1 MKLAVFVGYVAV
13 EVAAFVGLVYAI
25 GFWWTLLLTLAAIVL
40 GVAVLRRQGARI
52 FAEMRLA
59 QSDPGAAARSLTDA
73 ALLAFA
79 TVLFFVPGLVT
90 TVVGILL
97 MLPPVRALA
106 RPAVAAVGARRM
118 TRVVDRFGPMT
129 GRGVTVIDGEVV
141 DPYPPTSTTDRYRL
155 R

>member
-13 EVAAFVGLVYAI
+13 EIAAFVGLVYAI
-25 GFWWTLLLTLAAIVL
+25 GFWWTLLLTLGAIVL
-40 GVAVLRRQGARI
+40 GFALLRRQGAKI

-59 QSDPGAAARSLTDA
+59 QADPGAAARSLTDA

-79 TVLFFVPGLVT
+79 TVLFFIPGLVT

-118 TRVVDRFGPMT
+118 TRVVDRFGPMA
-129 GRGVTVIDGEVV
+129 GGGVTVIDGEVV
-141 DPYPPTSTTDRYRL
+141 DPYPPTTVSDRYRL

>member
-1 MKLAVFVGYVAV
+1 MKLAVFVGYLAV
-13 EVAAFVGLVYAI
+13 EIAAFAGLVWAI
-25 GFWWTLLLTLAAIVL
+25 GFWWTLLLTLAAIVVGFAL
-40 GVAVLRRQGARI
+40 LRRQGAKV

-59 QSDPGAAARSLTDA
+59 QADPTAAARSLTDA
-73 ALLAFA
+73 ALLAFG

-90 TVVGILL
+90 TVIGILL

-118 TRVVDRFGPMT
+118 ARVVDRFGPMT
-129 GRGVTVIDGEVV
+129 GRGVTVVDGEVI
-141 DPYPPTSTTDRYRL
+141 DPYPPTAATDRFRL

>member
-1 MKLAVFVGYVAV
+1 MKLAVFVGYLAV
-13 EVAAFVGLVYAI
+13 EIAAFAGLVWAI
-25 GFWWTLLLTLAAIVL
+25 GFWWTLLLTLAAIVVGFAL
-40 GVAVLRRQGARI
+40 LRRQGAKV

-59 QSDPGAAARSLTDA
+59 QADPTAAAQSLTDA

-90 TVVGILL
+90 TAVGILL

-118 TRVVDRFGPMT
+118 ARVVDRFGPMT

-141 DPYPPTSTTDRYRL
+141 DPYRPSTATDPYRL

>member
-13 EVAAFVGLVYAI
+13 EIAAFVGLVYAI
-25 GFWWTLLLTLAAIVL
+25 GFWWTLLLTLGAIVL
-40 GVAVLRRQGARI
+40 GFALLRRQGAKV

-59 QSDPGAAARSLTDA
+59 QTDPTAAARSLTDA

-79 TVLFFVPGLVT
+79 TVLFFVPGLVS
-90 TVVGILL
+90 TVIGILL
-97 MLPPVRALA
+97 MLPPVRAVA

-118 TRVVDRFGPMT
+118 ARVVDRFGPMA
-129 GRGVTVIDGEVV
+129 GGGVTVIDGEVV
-141 DPYPPTSTTDRYRL
+141 DPYPPTTPTDRYRL